1 MSQPVAPR
9 PVGRSGIWIGVA
21 LMVAAVLVLIAAGVF
36 FWRSLSGDAVVV
48 DADGQPHQ
56 VTLPADETYG
66 VFLTGSRPATC
77 TLLDRGEDGGA
88 EVDLGAVSGS
98 YEVNQWTADR
108 EFETGS
114 GDLTVTCTATTPDA
128 EVRLGPLPSIGGL
141 VGAIFGGLCLA
152 GLLGVGGLV
161 LLVVTVVRRRRTRR

>member
-21 LMVAAVLVLIAAGVF
+21 LMVAAVLVLVAAGVI
-36 FWRSLSGDAVVV
+36 FWRSLSGDAPVV
-48 DADGQPHQ
+48 DADGQAHQ
-56 VTLPADETYG
+56 VTLPAEETYG
-66 VFLTGSRPATC
+66 VFLTASRPATC
-77 TLLDRGEDGGA
+77 TVLDGGE
-88 EVDLGAVSGS
+88 EVDLGPVSGS

-114 GDLTVTCTATTPDA
+114 GDLTVTCTATTADA

-161 LLVVTVVRRRRTRR
+161 LLVVTIVRRSRTRR

>member
-21 LMVAAVLVLIAAGVF
+21 LMVAAVLVLVAAGVI
-36 FWRSLSGDAVVV
+36 FWRSLSGDASVV
-48 DADGQPHQ
+48 DADGRPHQ
-56 VTLPADETYG
+56 VTVPADETYG

-77 TLLDRGEDGGA
+77 TILDGGDEA
-88 EVDLGAVSGS
+88 DLGPVSGS

-114 GDLTVTCTATTPDA
+114 GDLTVTCTATTPEA
-128 EVRLGPLPSIGGL
+128 EVRLGPLPSIGGV

-152 GLLGVGGLV
+152 GLLGVGGLA
-161 LLVVTVVRRRRTRR
+161 LLVVTVVRRSRAVR